1 MTDKEAIELIT
12 AELDRARKINTFWPL
27 SLFGGLNVLTEEF
40 LELSQAANDLGVK
53 HEEPGLIARE
63 AVQLG
68 AMCVRF
74 LVDSEDLKNISLS
87 DQMAAATSALMVK
100 AFVHG
105 IPCDTRVRDMWTA
118 TRLFE
123 MYRNNAITLNC
134 DACYIY
140 DGTRIVES
148 WSDGYNA
155 YLESAAAQHDPDFD

>member
-1 MTDKEAIELIT
+1 MNDKQAIELIS
-12 AELDRARKINTFWPL
+12 AEVDRARKINTFWSG

-40 LELSQAANDLGVK
+40 LELSQAANDYGIK
-53 HEEPGLIARE
+53 HEDAGLIARE

-100 AFVHG
+100 AFVG
-105 IPCDTRVRDMWTA
+105 GVPCDTRVRDMLTA

-123 MYRNNAITLNC
+123 MYRANAITLNC
-134 DACYIY
+134 DACYVY

-148 WSDGYNA
+148 WADGYNA